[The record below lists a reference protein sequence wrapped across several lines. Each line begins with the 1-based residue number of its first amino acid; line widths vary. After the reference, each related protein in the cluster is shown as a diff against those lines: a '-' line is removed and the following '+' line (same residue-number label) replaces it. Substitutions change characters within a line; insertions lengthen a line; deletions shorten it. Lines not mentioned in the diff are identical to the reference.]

1 MNSGLDI
8 ISVLTGLVSAA
19 TAVLGIWLKIKYDE
33 NKNKQLNYDPQLH
46 GNVVTALEFILQET
60 EADRSYV
67 LEFHNGEH
75 YFSGRSQ
82 QKLSCTYEI
91 VSEGISVESQNIQN
105 IRVSNFHGL
114 VKSISQDQT
123 FACRNVDQYDD
134 DMSFRAF
141 MQSKGVKSMFA
152 RPIKTLN
159 GKIIGI
165 IILEYVKEP
174 RRWSDD
180 AEDFLKKQSRIISGY
195 LI

>member
-19 TAVLGIWLKIKYDE
+19 TAVLGVWLKIKYDE

-180 AEDFLKKQSRIISGY
+180 AEEFLKKQSRIISGY

>member
-1 MNSGLDI
+1 MSSGLDI

-19 TAVLGIWLKIKYDE
+19 TAVLGVWLKIKYDE

-46 GNVVTALEFILQET
+46 GNVVTALEFIMQET

-75 YFSGRSQ
+75 YLSGRSQ

>member
-1 MNSGLDI
+1 MTPGLDI
-8 ISVLTGLVSAA
+8 ISVLTGVVSAA

-33 NKNKQLNYDPQLH
+33 KRDKQLNYDPQLH
-46 GNVVTALEFILQET
+46 GNVITALDFILDET
-60 EADRSYV
+60 GADRAYV

-82 QKLSCTYEI
+82 QKLSCTYEV
-91 VSEGISVESQNIQN
+91 VSEGISVESHSIQN

-114 VKSISQDQT
+114 VKSIAQGET
-123 FACRNVDQYDD
+123 FKCKDIEKYND
-134 DMSFRAF
+134 DMSFKAF
-141 MQSKGVKSMFA
+141 LQGKGVKSMFA
-152 RPIKTLN
+152 RPVKTLN

-174 RRWSDD
+174 RRWSED
-180 AEDFLKKQSRIISGY
+180 AEEFLKKQSKIVSGY

>member
-1 MNSGLDI
+1 MTPGLDI
-8 ISVLTGLVSAA
+8 ISVLTGVVSAA

-33 NKNKQLNYDPQLH
+33 KKDKQLNYDPQLH
-46 GNVVTALEFILQET
+46 GNVITALDFILDET
-60 EADRSYV
+60 GADRAYV

-82 QKLSCTYEI
+82 QKLSCTYEV
-91 VSEGISVESQNIQN
+91 VSEGISVESHSIQN

-114 VKSISQDQT
+114 VKSIAQGET
-123 FACRNVDQYDD
+123 FKCKHIEKYND
-134 DMSFRAF
+134 DMSFKAF
-141 MQSKGVKSMFA
+141 LQGKGVQSMFA
-152 RPIKTLN
+152 RPVKTLN

-174 RRWSDD
+174 RRWSEE
-180 AEDFLKKQSRIISGY
+180 AEEFLNKQSKIVSGY

>member
-19 TAVLGIWLKIKYDE
+19 TAVLGVWLKIKYDE

-123 FACRNVDQYDD
+123 FACRNVDQYND

>member
-114 VKSISQDQT
+114 VKSISQDKT

-180 AEDFLKKQSRIISGY
+180 AEDFLKKQSRMISGY

>member
-1 MNSGLDI
+1 MTPGLDI
-8 ISVLTGLVSAA
+8 ISVLTGVVSAA

-33 NKNKQLNYDPQLH
+33 KKDKQLNYDPQLH
-46 GNVVTALEFILQET
+46 GNVITALDFILEET
-60 EADRSYV
+60 GADRAYV

-82 QKLSCTYEI
+82 QKLSCTYEV
-91 VSEGISVESQNIQN
+91 VSEGISVESHSIQN

-114 VKSISQDQT
+114 VKSIAQGKT
-123 FACRNVDQYDD
+123 FKCKNINEYND
-134 DMSFRAF
+134 DMAFRAF

-159 GKIIGI
+159 GKIIGVL
-165 IILEYVKEP
+165 ILEYVKEP
-174 RRWSDD
+174 RRWSGD
-180 AEDFLKKQSRIISGY
+180 AEDFLKRQTRMIGGY